1 MNRISSYLSEVW
13 VELKKA
19 SWPWDPKE
27 HGFARYKELTDATTV
42 VFIAMLILAA
52 FTGTADLVLRN
63 FVSLFLRIFA
73 PGS

>member
-1 MNRISSYLSEVW
+1 MNRISTYLHEVW

-27 HGFARYKELTDATTV
+27 RGFTRYKELTDATTV

-52 FTGTADLVLRN
+52 FTGSFDFVLRK
-63 FVSLFLRIFA
+63 FFELFTV
-73 PGS
+73 